1 MPTPQDIQRV
11 VEAYFAATRAMDLDA
26 WLATFA
32 PDAVMY
38 DPSGPP
44 VRGHAALRQFFQ
56 GITAAF
62 ASVGLTEQ
70 AIHLLG
76 SRAATQWVGEGVGKN
91 GRRVKFEGIDVFEI
105 NDAGMI
111 QTLWGYWD
119 PAAMMAE
126 LSRA

>member
-1 MPTPQDIQRV
+1 MPNPQDIQRV

-56 GITAAF
+56 GITGAF
-62 ASVGLTEQ
+62 ERVGLTEQ
-70 AIHLLG
+70 TIYAFAT
-76 SRAATQWVGEGVGKN
+76 RAAAQWVGEGTGKN
-91 GRRVKFEGIDVFEI
+91 GRRVKFTGIDVFEI
-105 NDAGMI
+105 NDAGTI
-111 QTLWGYWD
+111 QTLWGYWN
-119 PAAMMAE
+119 PAAMMAD
-126 LSRA
+126 LSS